1 MDCKFC
7 GAALNNGETS
17 CPYCGNKNVRQ
28 NAPPPE
34 PPSVPAPADDELNPE
49 NHRSVNFD
57 DGMTSEQREAE
68 QKDREKEERNAF
80 FCCALP
86 TLIFIIV
93 FVILIL
99 FT

>member
-57 DGMTSEQREAE
+57 DGMTLQQREKKAE
-68 QKDREKEERNAF
+68 NEKKTQKIVFA
-80 FCCALP
+80 CCALP
-86 TLIFIIV
+86 TLIFIIALV
-93 FVILIL
+93 VIIL
-99 FT
+99 FN